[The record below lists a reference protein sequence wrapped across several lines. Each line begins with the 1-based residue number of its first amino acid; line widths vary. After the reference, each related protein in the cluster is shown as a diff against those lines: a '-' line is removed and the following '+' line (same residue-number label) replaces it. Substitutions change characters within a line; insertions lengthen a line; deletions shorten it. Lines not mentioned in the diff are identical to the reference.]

1 MKMVPKFSGHDTFP
15 LRYGWLYK
23 AVNSLIYK
31 GNSEKT
37 RDELVHEAIVTLGV
51 GRNMVN
57 AIRYWAEMSG
67 VLETLPD
74 SKVRGELT
82 ISKLGDFL
90 FNKTSATGCLD
101 PYLEN
106 IASVWLLHY
115 RLNANNEHLTS
126 YRYFF
131 NYSNFQSFEKKKLI
145 DEVMSSCITLTG
157 VEPGRE
163 TTVKRDVDCFLHTYI
178 KKTQAQKTVNEDYF
192 SSPLSELGLITESS
206 SGYFISELSDRK
218 SLPAEVF
225 AYALCDFIKNE
236 TIESGVN
243 TIDFDSLLSKP
254 SSPGRIFRLS
264 EQGLSH
270 KLDEA
275 SLLKEGLISWVD
287 SLGLRQILIAD
298 EVKENPDLYLE
309 MYYGNEHAH

>member
-1 MKMVPKFSGHDTFP
+1 MKMAPKFSGHDTFP

-23 AVNSLIYK
+23 AVNLLIPK
-31 GNSEKT
+31 GYSGGS
-37 RDELVHEAIVTLGV
+37 RDKQVQEAIVALGV

-67 VLETLPD
+67 VLEILPD

-82 ISKLGDFL
+82 VSKLGNFL
-90 FNKTSATGCLD
+90 FNMYSSTGCVD

-115 RLNANNEHLTS
+115 HLNASKDLLTS

-157 VEPGRE
+157 LEPGRVS
-163 TTVKRDVDCFLHTYI
+163 TVKRDIDCFLHTYI
-178 KKTQAQKTVNEDYF
+178 KKTPSQKTVNEDYF

-206 SGYFISELSDRK
+206 SGYFISELTDRK
-218 SLPAEVF
+218 SLPAEIF
-225 AYALCDFIKNE
+225 AYALCNFIKNE
-236 TIESGVN
+236 TADSGVN

-254 SSPGRIFRLS
+254 GSPGRIFRLS

-275 SLLKEGLISWVD
+275 SLLQEGLISWVD
-287 SLGLRQILIAD
+287 SLGLRQILVAD
-298 EVKENPDLYLE
+298 EVKKRPELYLE
-309 MYYGNEHAH
+309 MYYGNGHAY